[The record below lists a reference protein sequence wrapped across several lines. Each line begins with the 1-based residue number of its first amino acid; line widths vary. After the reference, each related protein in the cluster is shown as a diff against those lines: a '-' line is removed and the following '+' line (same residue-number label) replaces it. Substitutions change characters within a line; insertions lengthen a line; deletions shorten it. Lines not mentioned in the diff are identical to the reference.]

1 MEEIPVKMFVS
12 PSVAVSVH
20 ENVQPEV
27 MPGGKDDLKFNV
39 AESPVLV
46 AFKTDK
52 LMSSN
57 SNSTWNPAAS
67 FSPSTLETG

>member
-1 MEEIPVKMFVS
+1 MKMFVS

-57 SNSTWNPAAS
+57 SNST
-67 FSPSTLETG
+67 